1 MPISG
6 SFNNKSNT
14 SVKNQSEQPKVDK
27 KDPCS
32 QQEHKINKF
41 GVTYYNLGM
50 NDPSAI
56 YVGDK
61 VQKCGL
67 TPNQVDANF
76 NFLHGDDIKQGK
88 FDKNEKAIVLDRHFD
103 GKDMS
108 KYAKDHPDIDA
119 IAAIGPVKIS
129 TDKVLE
135 GTKFDDKDGILKI
148 NFNGTE
154 TNIEGFNKYPNK
166 LSEQLLKLREEV
178 LRNSIFSEIS
188 FSNPIGYKGENTE
201 ITVTANLKTVS
212 GEEPAEKAKII
223 RLFKNGEEIDYSGE
237 TNTNTNEINCNVS
250 VNDDAE
256 FSTKISYPLDK
267 TNIATFTSENK
278 YKTYNKIY
286 AGYNRAGS
294 EIDINNYDVLSVR
307 PSLKNDFY
315 DIELPD
321 DQDLP
326 DEQCL
331 YYLSFLVP
339 QDVYKNDNDGAYVFR
354 LNGYGI
360 NIEAEFSTI
369 KINDVN
375 YWVFLSEA
383 IFNSKD
389 NKEFKIQVL

>member
-14 SVKNQSEQPKVDK
+14 SVKNQPEQPKVDK

-41 GVTYYNLGM
+41 GVTYYNLGIH
-50 NDPSAI
+50 DKSAI
-56 YVGDK
+56 YDGDE

-76 NFLHGDDIKQGK
+76 NFLHGDDIKKGK
-88 FDKNEKAIVLDRHFD
+88 FDKKEKAIVLDRHFE

-108 KYAKDHPDIDA
+108 KYAKDHP
-119 IAAIGPVKIS
+119 AIGPVKIS
-129 TDKVLE
+129 TDKVLD
-135 GTKFDDKDGILKI
+135 GTKFDDESGTLKI

-154 TNIEGFNKYPNK
+154 TNIEGFNIYPDK

-188 FSNPIGYKGENTE
+188 FGSNPIGYKGVDTE

-212 GEEPAEKAKII
+212 GEEPTEKAKII
-223 RLFKNGEEIDYSGE
+223 RLLKNGEEIYSE
-237 TNTNTNEINCNVS
+237 ENTNEINYNVL

-256 FSTKISYPLDK
+256 FRAEIIYPLDE
-267 TNIATFTSENK
+267 THTATFTSKNI

-286 AGYNRAGS
+286 AGYNRTGF

-307 PSLKNDFY
+307 SSLKNDFY
-315 DIELPD
+315 DIELPNT
-321 DQDLP
+321 QY
-326 DEQCL
+326 L
-331 YYLSFLVP
+331 YFLSFLIP
-339 QDVYKNDNDGAYVFR
+339 QDVYENDNNGAYVFR

-369 KINDVN
+369 KIDDVN
-375 YWVFLSEA
+375 YWVFFSEA
-383 IFNSKD
+383 IFKGED
-389 NKEFKIQVL
+389 NEEFKIQVL

>member
-14 SVKNQSEQPKVDK
+14 SVKNQPEQPKVDK

-41 GVTYYNLGM
+41 GVTYYNLGIH
-50 NDPSAI
+50 DKSAI
-56 YVGDK
+56 YEGDE

-76 NFLHGDDIKQGK
+76 NFLHGDDIKKGK
-88 FDKNEKAIVLDRHFD
+88 FDKKEKAIVLDRHFE

-108 KYAKDHPDIDA
+108 KYAKDHP
-119 IAAIGPVKIS
+119 AIGPVKIS
-129 TDKVLE
+129 TDKVLD
-135 GTKFDDKDGILKI
+135 GTKFDDESGTLKI

-154 TNIEGFNKYPNK
+154 TNIEGFNIYPDK

-188 FSNPIGYKGENTE
+188 FGSNPIGYKGVDTE

-212 GEEPAEKAKII
+212 GEEPTEKAKII
-223 RLFKNGEEIDYSGE
+223 RLLKNGEEIYSE
-237 TNTNTNEINCNVS
+237 QNTNEINYNVL

-256 FSTKISYPLDK
+256 FRTEIIYPLDE
-267 TNIATFTSENK
+267 THTATFTSKNI

-286 AGYNRAGS
+286 AGYNRTGF

-307 PSLKNDFY
+307 SSLKNDFY
-315 DIELPD
+315 DIELPNT
-321 DQDLP
+321 QY
-326 DEQCL
+326 L
-331 YYLSFLVP
+331 YFLSFLIP
-339 QDVYKNDNDGAYVFR
+339 QDVYENDNNGAYVFR

-369 KINDVN
+369 KIDDVN
-375 YWVFLSEA
+375 YWVFFSEA
-383 IFNSKD
+383 IFKGED
-389 NKEFKIQVL
+389 NEEFKIQVL

>member
-6 SFNNKSNT
+6 SFNNKNNT
-14 SVKNQSEQPKVDK
+14 SVNNKPEQPKVDK

-56 YVGDK
+56 YVGDE

-103 GKDMS
+103 GRDMS
-108 KYAKDHPDIDA
+108 KYAKDHP
-119 IAAIGPVKIS
+119 AIGPVKIS
-129 TDKVLE
+129 TDKVLS
-135 GTKFDDKDGILKI
+135 GTTFDDKSGILKI

-154 TNIEGFNKYPNK
+154 TNIKGFNIYPDK
-166 LSEQLLKLREEV
+166 LSDQLLKLREEV

-188 FSNPIGYKGENTE
+188 FSNPIGYKGVDTE
-201 ITVTANLKTVS
+201 ITVTAKLKTVS
-212 GEEPAEKAKII
+212 GEKPTETAKEIH
-223 RLFKNGEEIDYSGE
+223 LFKNDEEIYSGK
-237 TNTNTNEINCNVS
+237 TINKIDFNVL

-256 FSTKISYPLDK
+256 FRTEIIYPLDE
-267 TNIATFTSENK
+267 THTATFTSKNI

-286 AGYNRAGS
+286 AGYNRTGS
-294 EIDINNYDVLSVR
+294 EIDINNYYELSVR
-307 PSLKNDFY
+307 SSLKNDFY

-321 DQDLP
+321 T
-326 DEQCL
+326 DEL

-339 QDVYKNDNDGAYVFR
+339 QDVYENDNNGAYVFR

-369 KINDVN
+369 KINEVN
-375 YWVFLSEA
+375 YWVFFSEA
-383 IFNSKD
+383 IFKGED
-389 NKEFKIQVL
+389 NEEFKIQVL

>member
-14 SVKNQSEQPKVDK
+14 SVNNKPEQPKVDK

-41 GVTYYNLGM
+41 GVTYYNLGIH
-50 NDPSAI
+50 DKSAI
-56 YVGDK
+56 YEGDE

-76 NFLHGDDIKQGK
+76 NFLHGDDIKKGK
-88 FDKNEKAIVLDRHFD
+88 FDKKEKAIVLDRHFE

-108 KYAKDHPDIDA
+108 KYAKDHP
-119 IAAIGPVKIS
+119 AIGPVKIS
-129 TDKVLE
+129 TDKVLD
-135 GTKFDDKDGILKI
+135 GTKFDDESGTLKI

-154 TNIEGFNKYPNK
+154 TNIEGFNIYPDK

-188 FSNPIGYKGENTE
+188 FGSNPIGYKGVDTE

-223 RLFKNGEEIDYSGE
+223 RLFKNGEEIYSE
-237 TNTNTNEINCNVS
+237 ENTNEINYNVL

-256 FSTKISYPLDK
+256 FRAEIIYPLDE
-267 TNIATFTSENK
+267 THTATFTSKNI

-286 AGYNRAGS
+286 AGYNRIGF

-307 PSLKNDFY
+307 SSLKNDFY

-321 DQDLP
+321 TQY
-326 DEQCL
+326 L
-331 YYLSFLVP
+331 YFLSFLVP
-339 QDVYKNDNDGAYVFR
+339 QDVYENDNNGAYVFR

-369 KINDVN
+369 KIDDVN

-383 IFNSKD
+383 IFKGED
-389 NKEFKIQVL
+389 NEEFKIQVL

>member
-6 SFNNKSNT
+6 NFNNKSNT
-14 SVKNQSEQPKVDK
+14 SVKNKSEQPKVDK

-41 GVTYYNLGM
+41 GVTYYNLGIH
-50 NDPSAI
+50 DESAI
-56 YVGDK
+56 YEGDD

-76 NFLHGDDIKQGK
+76 NFLHGDDIKKGK
-88 FDKNEKAIVLDRHFD
+88 FDKKEKAIVLDRHFE

-108 KYAKDHPDIDA
+108 KYAKDHP
-119 IAAIGPVKIS
+119 AIGPVKIS
-129 TDKVLE
+129 TDKVLD
-135 GTKFDDKDGILKI
+135 GTKFDDESGTLKI

-154 TNIEGFNKYPNK
+154 TNIEGFNIYPDK

-188 FSNPIGYKGENTE
+188 FGSNPIGYKGVDTE
-201 ITVTANLKTVS
+201 ITVTAKLKTVS
-212 GEEPAEKAKII
+212 GEEPTEKAKII
-223 RLFKNGEEIDYSGE
+223 RLFKNGEEIYSE
-237 TNTNTNEINCNVS
+237 ENTNEINYNVS

-256 FSTKISYPLDK
+256 FRAEIIYPLDE
-267 TNIATFTSENK
+267 THTATFTSKNV

-286 AGYNRAGS
+286 AGYNRTGF

-307 PSLKNDFY
+307 SSLKNDFY

-321 DQDLP
+321 TDDL
-326 DEQCL
+326 
-331 YYLSFLVP
+331 YFLSFLVP
-339 QDVYKNDNDGAYVFR
+339 QDVYENDNNGAYVFR

-369 KINDVN
+369 KIDDVN
-375 YWVFLSEA
+375 YWVFFSEA
-383 IFNSKD
+383 IFKGED
-389 NKEFKIQVL
+389 NEEFKIQVL

>member
-14 SVKNQSEQPKVDK
+14 SVKNQPEQPKVDK

-41 GVTYYNLGM
+41 GVTYYNLGIH
-50 NDPSAI
+50 DKSAI
-56 YVGDK
+56 YDGDE

-76 NFLHGDDIKQGK
+76 NFLHGDDIKKGK
-88 FDKNEKAIVLDRHFD
+88 FDKKEKAIVLDRHFE

-108 KYAKDHPDIDA
+108 KYAKDHP
-119 IAAIGPVKIS
+119 AIGPVKIS
-129 TDKVLE
+129 TDKVLD
-135 GTKFDDKDGILKI
+135 GTKFDDESGTLKI

-154 TNIEGFNKYPNK
+154 TNIEGFNIYPDK

-188 FSNPIGYKGENTE
+188 FGSNPIGYKGVDTE

-212 GEEPAEKAKII
+212 GEEPTEKAKII
-223 RLFKNGEEIDYSGE
+223 RLLKNGEEIYSE
-237 TNTNTNEINCNVS
+237 QNTNEINYNVL

-256 FSTKISYPLDK
+256 FRAEIIYPLDE
-267 TNIATFTSENK
+267 THTATFTSKNI

-286 AGYNRAGS
+286 AGYNRTGF

-307 PSLKNDFY
+307 SSLKNDFY
-315 DIELPD
+315 DIELPNT
-321 DQDLP
+321 QY
-326 DEQCL
+326 L
-331 YYLSFLVP
+331 YFLSFLIP
-339 QDVYKNDNDGAYVFR
+339 QDVYENDNNGAYVFR

-369 KINDVN
+369 KIDDVN
-375 YWVFLSEA
+375 YWVFFSEA
-383 IFNSKD
+383 IFKGED
-389 NKEFKIQVL
+389 NEEFKIQVL

>member
-14 SVKNQSEQPKVDK
+14 SVNNKPEQPKVDK

-41 GVTYYNLGM
+41 GVTYYNLGI
-50 NDPSAI
+50 NNPSAI
-56 YVGDK
+56 YDGDD

-76 NFLHGDDIKQGK
+76 NFLHGDDIKKGQ
-88 FDKNEKAIVLDRHFD
+88 FDKKEKAIVLDRHFE

-108 KYAKDHPDIDA
+108 EYAQGNS
-119 IAAIGPVKIS
+119 AIGPVKIS

-135 GTKFDDKDGILKI
+135 GTKFDDKYGILKI

-212 GEEPAEKAKII
+212 GEEPKENAKII
-223 RLFKNGEEIDYSGE
+223 RLFKNGEEIYSKENTKKIDY
-237 TNTNTNEINCNVS
+237 NVL

-256 FSTKISYPLDK
+256 FRTEIIYPIDEIH
-267 TNIATFTSENK
+267 TANFTSKNS

-286 AGYNRAGS
+286 AGFNRPGS
-294 EIDINNYDVLSVR
+294 EIDINNYYELSVR
-307 PSLKNDFY
+307 SSLKNDFY

-321 DQDLP
+321 TQY
-326 DEQCL
+326 L
-331 YYLSFLVP
+331 YFLSFLVP
-339 QDVYKNDNDGAYVFR
+339 QDVYENDNNGAYVFR

-369 KINDVN
+369 KIDDVN
-375 YWVFLSEA
+375 YWVFFSEA
-383 IFNSKD
+383 IFKGED
-389 NKEFKIQVL
+389 NEEFKIQVL

>member
-14 SVKNQSEQPKVDK
+14 SVKNKSEQPKVDK

-41 GVTYYNLGM
+41 GVTYYNLGIH
-50 NDPSAI
+50 DKSAI
-56 YVGDK
+56 YDGDE

-76 NFLHGDDIKQGK
+76 NFLHGDDIKKGK
-88 FDKNEKAIVLDRHFD
+88 FDKKEKAIVLDRHFE

-108 KYAKDHPDIDA
+108 KYAKDHP
-119 IAAIGPVKIS
+119 AIGPVKIS
-129 TDKVLE
+129 TDKVLD
-135 GTKFDDKDGILKI
+135 GTKFDDESGTLKI

-154 TNIEGFNKYPNK
+154 TNIEGFNIYPDK
-166 LSEQLLKLREEV
+166 LSGQLLKLREEV

-188 FSNPIGYKGENTE
+188 FSNPIGYKGVDTE
-201 ITVTANLKTVS
+201 ITVTAKLKTVS
-212 GEEPAEKAKII
+212 GEKPTEKAKII
-223 RLFKNGEEIDYSGE
+223 RLFKNGEEIYSKD
-237 TNTNTNEINCNVS
+237 NTNEINYNVL

-256 FSTKISYPLDK
+256 FRAEIIYPLDE
-267 TNIATFTSENK
+267 THTATFTSKNI

-286 AGYNRAGS
+286 AGYNRTGF

-307 PSLKNDFY
+307 SSLKNDFY

-321 DQDLP
+321 TQY
-326 DEQCL
+326 L
-331 YYLSFLVP
+331 YFLSFLVP
-339 QDVYKNDNDGAYVFR
+339 QDVYENDNNGAYVFR

-369 KINDVN
+369 KIDDVD

-383 IFNSKD
+383 IFKGED
-389 NKEFKIQVL
+389 NEEFKIQVL

>member
-6 SFNNKSNT
+6 SFNGKSNT
-14 SVKNQSEQPKVDK
+14 SVKNKPEQPKVDK

-41 GVTYYNLGM
+41 GVTYYNLGIH
-50 NDPSAI
+50 DKSAI
-56 YVGDK
+56 YEGDE

-76 NFLHGDDIKQGK
+76 NFLHGDDIKKGK
-88 FDKNEKAIVLDRHFD
+88 FDKKEKAIVLDRHFE

-108 KYAKDHPDIDA
+108 KYAKDHP
-119 IAAIGPVKIS
+119 AIGPVKIS
-129 TDKVLE
+129 TDKVLD
-135 GTKFDDKDGILKI
+135 GTKFDDKSGTLKI

-154 TNIEGFNKYPNK
+154 TDIRGFNIYPNK

-188 FSNPIGYKGENTE
+188 FSNPIGYKGVETY
-201 ITVTANLKTVS
+201 ITVTAKLKTVS
-212 GEEPAEKAKII
+212 GEEPTEKATKIT
-223 RLFKNGEEIDYSGE
+223 LFKNDEEIYSKK
-237 TNTNTNEINCNVS
+237 NTYEIKYNVL
-250 VNDDAE
+250 VNDDAVFRAE
-256 FSTKISYPLDK
+256 ITYPLDEIYK
-267 TNIATFTSENK
+267 TTFTSKKK

-286 AGYNRAGS
+286 AGYNRAGF
-294 EIDINNYDVLSVR
+294 EIDIRNNYDVISVR
-307 PSLKNDFY
+307 SSLKNDFY

-321 DQDLP
+321 TEDTENTGD
-326 DEQCL
+326 L

>member
-14 SVKNQSEQPKVDK
+14 SVKNQPEQPKVDK

-41 GVTYYNLGM
+41 GVTYYNLGIH
-50 NDPSAI
+50 DKSAI
-56 YVGDK
+56 YEGDE

-76 NFLHGDDIKQGK
+76 NFLHGDDIKKGK
-88 FDKNEKAIVLDRHFD
+88 FDKKEKAIVLDRHFE

-108 KYAKDHPDIDA
+108 KYAKDHP
-119 IAAIGPVKIS
+119 AIGPVKIS
-129 TDKVLE
+129 TDKVLD
-135 GTKFDDKDGILKI
+135 GTKFDDESGTLKI

-154 TNIEGFNKYPNK
+154 TNIEGFNIYPDK

-188 FSNPIGYKGENTE
+188 FGSNPIGYKGVDTE

-212 GEEPAEKAKII
+212 GEEPTEKAKII
-223 RLFKNGEEIDYSGE
+223 RLLKNGEEIYSE
-237 TNTNTNEINCNVS
+237 QNTNEINYNVL

-256 FSTKISYPLDK
+256 FRAEIIYPLDE
-267 TNIATFTSENK
+267 THTATFTSKNI

-286 AGYNRAGS
+286 AGYNRTGF

-307 PSLKNDFY
+307 SSLKNDFY
-315 DIELPD
+315 DIELPNT
-321 DQDLP
+321 QY
-326 DEQCL
+326 L
-331 YYLSFLVP
+331 YFLSFLIP
-339 QDVYKNDNDGAYVFR
+339 QDVYENDNNGAYVFR

-369 KINDVN
+369 KIDDVN
-375 YWVFLSEA
+375 YWVFFSEA
-383 IFNSKD
+383 IFKGED
-389 NKEFKIQVL
+389 NEEFKIQVL

>member
-6 SFNNKSNT
+6 SFNKSNT
-14 SVKNQSEQPKVDK
+14 SVKNKSEQQKEDK

-41 GVTYYNLGM
+41 GVTYYNLGI
-50 NDPSAI
+50 NNPSAI
-56 YVGDK
+56 YDGDD

-76 NFLHGDDIKQGK
+76 NFLHGDDIKKGQ
-88 FDKNEKAIVLDRHFD
+88 FDKKEKAIVLDRHFE

-108 KYAKDHPDIDA
+108 EYAQGSS
-119 IAAIGPVKIS
+119 AIGPVKIS
-129 TDKVLE
+129 TDKVLD
-135 GTKFDDKDGILKI
+135 GTKFDDESGTLKI

-154 TNIEGFNKYPNK
+154 TNIEGFNIYPDK
-166 LSEQLLKLREEV
+166 LSGQLLKLRKEV

-188 FSNPIGYKGENTE
+188 FSNPIGYKGVDTK

-212 GEEPAEKAKII
+212 GEEPKEKAKII
-223 RLFKNGEEIDYSGE
+223 RLFKNDVEIDYSGE
-237 TNTNTNEINCNVS
+237 TNTNTNEINCNIIL
-250 VNDDAE
+250 NDDAE
-256 FSTKISYPLDK
+256 FRAEITYPLDEIHT
-267 TNIATFTSENK
+267 TNFTSKNS

-286 AGYNRAGS
+286 AGFNRPGS
-294 EIDINNYDVLSVR
+294 EIDINNYYELSVR
-307 PSLKNDFY
+307 SSLKNDFY

-321 DQDLP
+321 T
-326 DEQCL
+326 DEL

-339 QDVYKNDNDGAYVFR
+339 QDVYENDNKGAYVFR

-383 IFNSKD
+383 IFKGED
-389 NKEFKIQVL
+389 NEEFKIQVL

>member
-14 SVKNQSEQPKVDK
+14 SVNNKPEQPKVDK

-41 GVTYYNLGM
+41 GVTYYNLGI
-50 NDPSAI
+50 NNPSAI
-56 YVGDK
+56 YDGDD

-76 NFLHGDDIKQGK
+76 NFLHGDDIKKGQ
-88 FDKNEKAIVLDRHFD
+88 FDKKEKAIVLDRHFE

-108 KYAKDHPDIDA
+108 EYAQGNS
-119 IAAIGPVKIS
+119 AIGPVKIS

-135 GTKFDDKDGILKI
+135 GTKFDDKSGILKI

-154 TNIEGFNKYPNK
+154 TNIKGFNIYPDK
-166 LSEQLLKLREEV
+166 LSDQLFKLREEV

-188 FSNPIGYKGENTE
+188 FSNPIGYKGVDTE

-212 GEEPAEKAKII
+212 GEEPTERAKII
-223 RLFKNGEEIDYSGE
+223 RLFKNGEEIYSKE
-237 TNTNTNEINCNVS
+237 NTNEIKYNVR

-256 FSTKISYPLDK
+256 FHTEIIYPLDE
-267 TNIATFTSENK
+267 THTATFTSKNI

-286 AGYNRAGS
+286 AGYNMTGS
-294 EIDINNYDVLSVR
+294 EIDINNYYELSVR
-307 PSLKNDFY
+307 SSLKNDFY

-321 DQDLP
+321 T
-326 DEQCL
+326 DEL

-339 QDVYKNDNDGAYVFR
+339 QDIYENDNNGAYVFR

-369 KINDVN
+369 KIGDVN

-383 IFNSKD
+383 IFNGKD
-389 NKEFKIQVL
+389 NEEFKIQVL